1 MSCRIIHLVLAAFES
16 YDLGIRKGS
25 DVMTISHTFTS
36 IGLWTAAL
44 VTSVS
49 HAKSLPRWEP
59 AAPAGVA
66 RQELYPEVLD
76 GKIYVAGGLL
86 SPNTGYSAHFE
97 AWDAAQARWTRLA
110 TLPEARHHIALAAA
124 SGRLWGIGGF
134 SGGFPNWRAQPSVF
148 WYEPA
153 ADRWHKGPDL
163 PLARAEGI
171 AAAVEGKVYLIGGR
185 VPSAIDASH
194 FNDHQDTVRAEV
206 LDPASGRLSRLPD
219 APTARN
225 SAASAVIDG
234 RIYVVGGRTAKKQ
247 ADGSLRQVN
256 VATLEVFDPVSNT
269 WTTRKPMPQARGG
282 LAATTHRGKL
292 YVFGGEQWVP
302 EQKVFADSWVYDPTK
317 DQWDALPPMPT
328 ARHGLGAATLNNRIH
343 LIGGGLRVGGNAAS
357 DVQEVLVL
365 DGTP

>member
-1 MSCRIIHLVLAAFES
+1 MNLNLRLANFAIFAIAFLAS
-16 YDLGIRKGS
+16 L
-25 DVMTISHTFTS
+25 
-36 IGLWTAAL
+36 A
-44 VTSVS
+44 
-49 HAKSLPRWEP
+49 HAQPAPRWVQ

-97 AWDAAQARWTRLA
+97 SWDESQAKWTRLA

-124 SGRLWGIGGF
+124 NGRLWGIGGF
-134 SGGFPNWRAQPSVF
+134 SGGFPNWRARSSVF

-153 ADRWHKGPDL
+153 TDRWHTGPDL
-163 PLARAEGI
+163 TQPRAEGV
-171 AAAVEGKVYLIGGR
+171 AAAVQGKVYLIGGR
-185 VPSAIDASH
+185 IPSVASASH
-194 FNDHQDTVRAEV
+194 FNDHQDTVLAEV
-206 LDPASGRLSRLPD
+206 LDPASGRWSRVPD

-234 RIYVVGGRTAKKQ
+234 RIYVVGGRTALKQ

-256 VATLEVFDPVSNT
+256 VPTLEVFDPGNNT
-269 WTTRKPMPQARGG
+269 WTSRAPMPQARGG
-282 LAATTHRGKL
+282 LAAAAYGGKL

-302 EQKVFADSWVYDPTK
+302 EQRVFADSWVYDPAR
-317 DQWDALPPMPT
+317 DRWDALPPMPT

-343 LIGGGLRVGGNAAS
+343 VFGGGLRVGGNAAT
-357 DVQEVLVL
+357 DLHEVLVL
-365 DGTP
+365 DEKQ